1 MKKGMAAVG
10 TVIFLFGLLLFLMV
24 GNEREV
30 KGGKIDPP
38 ERVYMAA
45 VRTDG
50 GDKKFEES
58 EMSAGTGTLK
68 ASGESKRIA
77 LTFDDGP
84 HPVCTPQL
92 LDGLKARG
100 VKASFFIT
108 GQNAEKYP
116 ELVERMQR
124 EGHLIGNHTYSH
136 IQLTKQNREQFREEL
151 VKTNGIIREITG
163 EDPVF
168 VRPPYGSWD
177 KKFEEELNMFPVLW
191 TIDPL
196 DWCTKDAGN
205 VARRVISKAKE
216 NAVILMHDEYD
227 STVRAALSVVDAL
240 QGEGYEFVTVE
251 EILFD

>member
-1 MKKGMAAVG
+1 MKKGMVAVG

-24 GNEREV
+24 GNRDGRAGQTFVLLQKHPAQKENLLQ
-30 KGGKIDPP
+30 KKDS
-38 ERVYMAA
+38 AA
-45 VRTDG
+45 AADSGSLKVA
-50 GDKKFEES
+50 GDED
-58 EMSAGTGTLK
+58 T
-68 ASGESKRIA
+68 KRIA

-163 EDPVF
+163 KEPVF

-191 TIDPL
+191 SIDPL

>member
-1 MKKGMAAVG
+1 MKKGMVAVG

-84 HPVCTPQL
+84 HPACTPQL

>member
-1 MKKGMAAVG
+1 MKKGMVAVG

-240 QGEGYEFVTVE
+240 QGEGYAFVTVE